1 MSLRHALLGLSLLLG
16 GCAASA
22 PAPLEQQVYVWQRQ
36 WNGAHAAALAQ
47 TRADFAALRV
57 LALQAHPRA
66 GWGRAA
72 VELRQLAADGRP
84 VIAVVRLD
92 GQLPALDAARIDTEV
107 LQLVRRWRA
116 AGVALRGVEIDH
128 DCATAR
134 LPAYA
139 ALLRQLR
146 GALPAEL
153 ALSITAL
160 PAWLDSPA
168 LAPLLRTVD
177 SSVLQV
183 HAVDA
188 PAAGLFD
195 PVQARRWADR
205 YAQRSA
211 KPFWLALPAYGVA
224 LVDSA
229 DADADPRPL
238 IESEAPLAAP
248 GTRHELRVSPQQ
260 LAAFVEALRAHRPP
274 HLAGIVWFR
283 LPLPG
288 DRRAWPLA
296 TLQAVVH
303 ARPLQAAVQVQA
315 SGAGPVYDLT
325 LANNGN
331 AAAAPPQRVVLRG
344 SACEAGDALGEYR
357 LRLTAQAPR
366 FDRTTTSSPLAAG
379 ERRALGWV
387 RCRSLHTGAI
397 DVLP

>member
-1 MSLRHALLGLSLLLG
+1 MSLRRALLGLSLLLG
-16 GCAASA
+16 GCTASA

-36 WNGAHAAALAQ
+36 WSDAHAVALAQ
-47 TRADFAALRV
+47 TRADFSALRV

-66 GWGRAA
+66 GWSRAA
-72 VELRQLAADGRP
+72 VDLRQLAADGRP

-92 GQLPALDAARIDTEV
+92 GQWPALDASRIDAEV
-107 LQLVRRWRA
+107 LQMVRTWRT

-134 LPAYA
+134 LPAYT

-146 GALPAEL
+146 GALPADL

-168 LAPLLRTVD
+168 LTPLLRTVD

-183 HAVDA
+183 HAVTA

-211 KPFWLALPAYGVA
+211 TPFWLALPAYGVA
-224 LVDSA
+224 LVEGTGA
-229 DADADPRPL
+229 TPL
-238 IESEAPLAAP
+238 IESEAPLATS

-260 LAAFVEALRAHRPP
+260 LAAFVDALRARRPP

-303 ARPLQAAVQVQA
+303 GRSLQAAVQVQA
-315 SGAGPVYDLT
+315 SGTGPVYDLT
-325 LANNGN
+325 LANHGN

-344 SACEAGDALGEYR
+344 SACEAGDALGDYR
-357 LRLTAQAPR
+357 LHLAQAPS
-366 FDRTTTSSPLAAG
+366 FDRTSATSPPLAAG

-387 RCRSLHTGAI
+387 RCRTLHTGAI

>member
-1 MSLRHALLGLSLLLG
+1 MSLRRALLGLSLLLG

-36 WNGAHAAALAQ
+36 WSGAHAVALAQ

-72 VELRQLAADGRP
+72 VDLRQLAADGRP

-92 GQLPALDAARIDTEV
+92 GQLPALDATRIDVEV
-107 LQLVRRWRA
+107 LQVVRRWRA

-153 ALSITAL
+153 TLSITAL
-160 PAWLDSPA
+160 PAWLESSA
-168 LAPLLRTVD
+168 LTLLLRTVD

-183 HAVDA
+183 HAVNA
-188 PAAGLFD
+188 PATGLFD
-195 PVQARRWADR
+195 PVQARRWTDR

-211 KPFWLALPAYGVA
+211 TPFWLALPAYGVA

-229 DADADPRPL
+229 DADVAPL
-238 IESEAPLAAP
+238 VESEAPLAAR

-260 LAAFVEALRAHRPP
+260 LAAFVAALRDRRPP
-274 HLAGIVWFR
+274 HLAGLVWFR

-303 ARPLQAAVQVQA
+303 GRPLHAAVQVQA
-315 SGAGPVYDLT
+315 SGTGPVYDLSLT
-325 LANNGN
+325 NHGN
-331 AAAAPPQRVVLRG
+331 TAAAPPQHVVLHG
-344 SACEAGDALGEYR
+344 SACEAGDALGDYR
-357 LRLTAQAPR
+357 LQLPAQAPR
-366 FDRTTTSSPLAAG
+366 FDRTTASPPLAAG

-387 RCRSLHTGAI
+387 RCRALHTGAI

>member
-1 MSLRHALLGLSLLLG
+1 MSLRHALLGLSLLLV

-36 WNGAHAAALAQ
+36 WSAAHAAVLAQ

-66 GWGRAA
+66 GWGRTA
-72 VELRQLAADGRP
+72 VDLRQLAADGRP

-107 LQLVRRWRA
+107 LHLVRRWRA

-139 ALLRQLR
+139 VLLRQLR
-146 GALPAEL
+146 GALPTDL

-195 PVQARRWADR
+195 PVQARHWADR

-211 KPFWLALPAYGVA
+211 RPFWLALPAYGVA
-224 LVDSA
+224 LVDNA
-229 DADADPRPL
+229 DADTDATPL
-238 IESEAPLAAP
+238 IESEAPLSAR

-260 LAAFVEALRAHRPP
+260 LAVFVEALHTHRPP

-303 ARPLQAAVQVQA
+303 GRPLQAAVQVHA
-315 SGAGPVYDLT
+315 SGSGPVYDLI
-325 LANNGN
+325 LANHGT
-331 AAAAPPQRVVLRG
+331 AAAALPRRVVLHG
-344 SACEAGDALGEYR
+344 STCEAGDALGDYR
-357 LRLTAQAPR
+357 LHLPEQGPR
-366 FDRTTTSSPLAAG
+366 FDRTTASSSLAAG

>member
-1 MSLRHALLGLSLLLG
+1 MSLRRALLGLSLLLG

-36 WNGAHAAALAQ
+36 WSGAHAVALAQ
-47 TRADFAALRV
+47 TRADFSTLRV

-66 GWGRAA
+66 GWGPAA
-72 VELRQLAADGRP
+72 VDLRQLAADGRP

-92 GQLPALDAARIDTEV
+92 GQLPQLDATRIDAEV
-107 LQLVRRWRA
+107 LHVVRTWRT

-146 GALPAEL
+146 GALPADL

-183 HAVDA
+183 HAVNA

-195 PVQARRWADR
+195 PAQARRWTDR

-211 KPFWLALPAYGVA
+211 TPFWLALPAYGVA
-224 LVDSA
+224 LIDGT
-229 DADADPRPL
+229 DADAAPL
-238 IESEAPLAAP
+238 IESEVPLAAS
-248 GTRHELRVSPQQ
+248 GARHELRVSPQQ
-260 LAAFVEALRAHRPP
+260 LAAFVDALRARRPP

-303 ARPLQAAVQVQA
+303 GRPLQAAVQVQA
-315 SGAGPVYDLT
+315 SGTGPIYDLT
-325 LANNGN
+325 LANDGTT
-331 AAAAPPQRVVLRG
+331 AATPPQRVVLRG
-344 SACEAGDALGEYR
+344 SACEAGDALGDYR
-357 LRLTAQAPR
+357 LQWPAPSPR
-366 FDRTTTSSPLAAG
+366 FERTRASHPLAAG

-387 RCRSLHTGAI
+387 RCRRLHTGAI

>member
-1 MSLRHALLGLSLLLG
+1 MSLRCALLGLSLLLG
-16 GCAASA
+16 GCAASS
-22 PAPLEQQVYVWQRQ
+22 PAPLEQQVYIWQRQ
-36 WNGAHAAALAQ
+36 WSGAHAAALAQ
-47 TRADFAALRV
+47 TRADFSALRV

-72 VELRQLAADGRP
+72 VDLRQLAADGRP

-92 GQLPALDAARIDTEV
+92 GQLPALDATRINAEIRQVVHT
-107 LQLVRRWRA
+107 WRT
-116 AGVALRGVEIDH
+116 AGVTLRGVEIDH

-139 ALLRQLR
+139 ALLRRLR
-146 GALPAEL
+146 SVLPADL
-153 ALSITAL
+153 SLSITAL

-168 LAPLLRTVD
+168 LTALLRTVD

-183 HAVDA
+183 HAVNA

-205 YAQRSA
+205 YARRSA
-211 KPFWLALPAYGVA
+211 TPFWLALPAYGVA
-224 LVDSA
+224 LVDGT
-229 DADADPRPL
+229 DADAAPL
-238 IESEAPLAAP
+238 IESEAPLVAS
-248 GTRHELRVSPQQ
+248 GTRRELRVSPQQ
-260 LAAFVEALRAHRPP
+260 LAGFVDALRAHRPP

-303 ARPLQAAVQVQA
+303 GRALHAAVQVQA
-315 SGAGPVYDLT
+315 SGTGPVYDLT
-325 LANNGN
+325 LANHGN
-331 AAAAPPQRVVLRG
+331 AAAAPPRRVILRG
-344 SACEAGDALGEYR
+344 SICEAGDALGDYR
-357 LRLTAQAPR
+357 LHLPAPAPS
-366 FDRTTTSSPLAAG
+366 FVRTTTSPPLAAG
-379 ERRALGWV
+379 ERRVLGWV
-387 RCRSLHTGAI
+387 RCRTLHTGAI

>member
-1 MSLRHALLGLSLLLG
+1 MLRRLLLGLSLLLA
-16 GCAASA
+16 GCTASA

-36 WNGAHAAALAQ
+36 WSGAHAAALAQ
-47 TRADFAALRV
+47 TRTDFSALRV

-72 VELRQLAADGRP
+72 ADLRQLATDGRP

-92 GQLPALDAARIDTEV
+92 GQLPVLETARIETQT
-107 LQLVRRWRA
+107 LQLVRDWRQ

-146 GALPAEL
+146 RALPADL

-168 LAPLLRTVD
+168 LPALLRTVD

-183 HAVDA
+183 HAVTA

-195 PVQARRWADR
+195 PAQARRWADR
-205 YAQRSA
+205 YAQRSDT
-211 KPFWLALPAYGVA
+211 PFWLALPAYGVA
-224 LVDSA
+224 VVESA
-229 DADADPRPL
+229 GATPL
-238 IESEAPLAAP
+238 IESEAPLPVAGA
-248 GTRHELRVSPQQ
+248 RRELSVSPQQ
-260 LAAFVEALRAHRPP
+260 LASFLGELRAHRPP
-274 HLAGIVWFR
+274 HLAGVIWFR

-296 TLQAVVH
+296 TLQAVVRGR
-303 ARPLQAAVQVQA
+303 ALQATVQVQT
-315 SGAGPVYDLT
+315 SGNGPLHDLT
-325 LANNGN
+325 LVNRGN
-331 AAAAPPQRVVLRG
+331 AAATPPRRIVLRG
-344 SACEAGDALGEYR
+344 SDCETGDALGDYR
-357 LRLTAQAPR
+357 LQLPAREASFVRAPH
-366 FDRTTTSSPLAAG
+366 TPPLAAG
-379 ERRALGWV
+379 ERRALGWL
-387 RCRSLHTGAI
+387 RCRTLHTGSI